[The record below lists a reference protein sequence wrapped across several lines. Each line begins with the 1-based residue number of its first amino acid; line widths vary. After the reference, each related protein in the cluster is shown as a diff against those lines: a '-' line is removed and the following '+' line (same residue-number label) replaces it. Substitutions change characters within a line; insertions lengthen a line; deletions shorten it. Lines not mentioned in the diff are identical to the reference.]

1 MIPEVVGLNPD
12 DRRVAPALM
21 RRAALVALPIAS
33 AERQNVMALAVKGA
47 ERHLNDIEGRDPN
60 VLSEEARIALAHV
73 PGAERW
79 ARDFVRRVGTRDLRA
94 DAAAKVVSLAVNGI
108 ARACVEDPSAELVSL
123 LRLSIDE
130 TKAIKARHESTAP
143 TPSPVEADRSSA
155 PSMSDVPRATSR

>member
-1 MIPEVVGLNPD
+1 
-12 DRRVAPALM
+12 
-21 RRAALVALPIAS
+21 
-33 AERQNVMALAVKGA
+33 MALAVMGA

-108 ARACVEDPSAELVSL
+108 ARACVDDPSAELVSL
-123 LRLSIDE
+123 LR
-130 TKAIKARHESTAP
+130 R
-143 TPSPVEADRSSA
+143 
-155 PSMSDVPRATSR
+155 